1 MRKLF
6 TALSAL
12 AVTVAAMAQS
22 GTLIPAGG
30 TYYPTDANNQGYITV
45 VYDEETAVPAASVTF
60 NGNTVA
66 TTVEEVG
73 FNGTTYRVAIESVMG
88 EVTAVTPFTLTVGT
102 QTASYV
108 YNPVFPFISAEPID
122 GTNLISK
129 EDVIVFNFNQV
140 ATCDGVK
147 FVSGDKETTIEF
159 DEIGK
164 SISVPLTAD
173 YWGVAIDDINYLT
186 VSLLNVEIDG
196 VSISN
201 VPGELVGT
209 ISSSY
214 TVNDKQN
221 VVTYLGV
228 NEDPYWWLA
237 QDLFGWNVTFM
248 YNDVVSLDGISAE
261 ISFKDEDGLTLKN
274 YTTII
279 SEGITGAW
287 NMRANYYAV
296 SVPIPNFNLT
306 EEDFATMTIVL
317 SGVNANQPVVSITYD
332 SVFPEDEMSIGAKQ
346 APSTAGIGIVKASM
360 EDNNIY
366 NLQGQCVLVNATETT
381 IKSLNKG
388 IYVINGKKIVIK

>member
-1 MRKLF
+1 MKKLF

-12 AVTVAAMAQS
+12 AVTMAAMAQN

-30 TYYPTDANNQGYITV
+30 TYYPADANNQGYITV
-45 VYDEETAVPAASVTF
+45 VYDEETAVPTASVTF

-66 TTVEEVG
+66 TTMEEVG

-88 EVTAVTPFTLTVGT
+88 DVTSATPFILSVGT
-102 QTASYV
+102 QSAEYV
-108 YNPVFPFISAEPID
+108 YNPVFPFISAEPAD
-122 GTNLISK
+122 GTNLSSK

-164 SISVPLTAD
+164 SISVPLSSA
-173 YWGVAIDDINYLT
+173 YWGIAIDDINYLT
-186 VSLLNVEIDG
+186 VSLLNVKVDG

-248 YNDVVSLDGISAE
+248 YNDVVSLDKAYAI
-261 ISFKDEDGLTLKN
+261 ITLMDKDGELEDLTAKVS
-274 YTTII
+274 T
-279 SEGITGAW
+279 GITGSW

-296 SVPIPNFNLT
+296 SVPVPAFDLL
-306 EEDFATMTIVL
+306 EDEFVSMTIVL
-317 SGVNANQPVVSITYD
+317 YGVEASQSPVSVTYD
-332 SVFPEDEMSIGAKQ
+332 STFPEDDCSYKVKQ
-346 APSTAGIGIVKASM
+346 THSTAGVDLVETSIANVKV
-360 EDNNIY
+360 Y
-366 NLQGQCVLVNATETT
+366 NLQGHCVLENASSEN
-381 IKSLNKG
+381 IKTLDKG